1 MQQNAW
7 WKIMNNYPI
16 EAKAKE
22 VGQTKILYLISIPWF
37 FFRVSLET
45 LEAMQNVD
53 LMHLF
58 STLKNLWMPKT
69 LIYTQAPFEL
79 IQESINKDF
88 RRRSRVEGN
97 SNERHKEDWREES

>member
-1 MQQNAW
+1 M
-7 WKIMNNYPI
+7 
-16 EAKAKE
+16 
-22 VGQTKILYLISIPWF
+22 
-37 FFRVSLET
+37 SLET
-45 LEAMQNVD
+45 LEGMQNVD

-69 LIYTQAPFEL
+69 LKYTQAPFEL

-88 RRRSRVEGN
+88 GRRSRVEEGN